1 MKGID
6 NMEEK
11 IIGGISIS
19 KWKEV
24 FRSLCETAIDKD
36 YFSDILFYDLYPNT
50 GAEAAAVDED
60 DEDAQYDVY
69 NEKWKYVY
77 EAMKEIFGERD

>member
-1 MKGID
+1 
-6 NMEEK
+6 MEEK
-11 IIGGISIS
+11 MIGGISLT

-24 FRSLCETAIDKD
+24 FRELCETAMDKD

-60 DEDAQYDVY
+60 NEEHNPYS
-69 NEKWKYVY
+69 EKWDHAY
-77 EAMKEIFGERD
+77 EALKEIFGERD